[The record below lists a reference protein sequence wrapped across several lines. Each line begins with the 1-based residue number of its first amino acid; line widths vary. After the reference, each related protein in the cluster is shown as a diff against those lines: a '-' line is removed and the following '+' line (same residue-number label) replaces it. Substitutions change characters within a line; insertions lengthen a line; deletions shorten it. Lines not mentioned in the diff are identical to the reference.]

1 MRLRGTKTSV
11 ISTNGGLGDQLWD
24 LGGARPSL
32 DLNFAHSKDLTDA
45 TTGSN
50 LVDFTRASSGTYV
63 GSDGLIKT
71 ATTNE
76 PRFDHDP
83 TTGESLGLLVEEQRT
98 NLTPYSRY
106 ESTQW
111 TFVAASL
118 GASTKAAIDGATVT
132 AFLANASTGAHRVI
146 RALSGPYT
154 AGTAFTFSLYVAKP
168 ANSDIRGII
177 VRLRTA
183 VGGQSVSIAVT
194 DNGENSTYEFNASAP
209 FGASPPPAITS
220 GSFSAVPVGNKWTR
234 ISIVTQVSSVNTN
247 YTQWDIGFSTAL
259 SSDTGTGTANSELF
273 IDAVQLEAGSFPTSY
288 IPTTSSTVTRAADV
302 ASISGSN
309 FSGWFNESEGSL
321 YTAASFIGAV
331 SQTSFIAQAALNSAN
346 YISMYRD
353 GSPQRLTARVVAAGV
368 DSAFFYTT
376 ASAIQADVEYRN
388 CVGYKL
394 NDFAATSNGAV
405 PAGDLAGNV
414 PTGLTTLGLGGSPY
428 TSSVP
433 LNGHLRRLTYWPA
446 RLPNE
451 TLQTITQ

>member
-1 MRLRGTKTSV
+1 
-11 ISTNGGLGDQLWD
+11 
-24 LGGARPSL
+24 
-32 DLNFAHSKDLTDA
+32 
-45 TTGSN
+45 
-50 LVDFTRASSGTYV
+50 
-63 GSDGLIKT
+63 
-71 ATTNE
+71 
-76 PRFDHDP
+76 
-83 TTGESLGLLVEEQRT
+83 
-98 NLTPYSRY
+98 
-106 ESTQW
+106 
-111 TFVAASL
+111 
-118 GASTKAAIDGATVT
+118 
-132 AFLANASTGAHRVI
+132 
-146 RALSGPYT
+146 
-154 AGTAFTFSLYVAKP
+154 
-168 ANSDIRGII
+168 
-177 VRLRTA
+177 
-183 VGGQSVSIAVT
+183 
-194 DNGENSTYEFNASAP
+194 
-209 FGASPPPAITS
+209 
-220 GSFSAVPVGNKWTR
+220 
-234 ISIVTQVSSVNTN
+234 
-247 YTQWDIGFSTAL
+247 L